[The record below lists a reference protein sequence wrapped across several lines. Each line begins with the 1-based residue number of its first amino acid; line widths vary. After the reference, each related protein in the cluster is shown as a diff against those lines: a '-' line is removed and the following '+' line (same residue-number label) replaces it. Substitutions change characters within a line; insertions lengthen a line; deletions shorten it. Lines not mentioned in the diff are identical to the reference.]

1 MASKTNIEFKVGI
14 LILLGIIILGV
25 SLYWLEGYKLARN
38 SQLIRVKFDDVGTLA
53 IGDKV
58 TVSGVHKGK
67 VEDFDL
73 MDDAVVVQLL
83 ISRDVR
89 LKRDAVFTIRN
100 TGVMGE
106 RFIAISP
113 GSDSAPL
120 DTAAIA
126 DGSYDS
132 GIPEIM
138 GLLGE
143 TITELR
149 SLISSFRE
157 NVETEST
164 MDKVNITLTNLSKV
178 TTSLADYLDRNEA
191 RLDQTTE
198 NFLEASKEL
207 RRVVAGNAGA
217 IDSSAQRLDR
227 ITFGVERLV
236 GQLDTVVA
244 ATRSLADAIEVE
256 EGTLQLLLED
266 RRLYDDLRQTADN
279 LDDLINDIKENPRK
293 YINLKVE
300 LF

>member
-1 MASKTNIEFKVGI
+1 
-14 LILLGIIILGV
+14 V

-73 MDDAVVVQLL
+73 MDAAVVVQLL

-113 GSDSAPL
+113 GSDSVRL

-126 DGSYDS
+126 DGSSDS

-178 TTSLADYLDRNEA
+178 TTSLADYLERNEA
-191 RLDQTTE
+191 RLDETTE
-198 NFLEASKEL
+198 NFLKTSKEL
-207 RRVVAGNAGA
+207 RRVVAGNASA
-217 IDSSAQRLDR
+217 IDSSVQRLDR
-227 ITFGVERLV
+227 ITFSVERLV

-244 ATRSLADAIEVE
+244 ATRGLADAIEVE